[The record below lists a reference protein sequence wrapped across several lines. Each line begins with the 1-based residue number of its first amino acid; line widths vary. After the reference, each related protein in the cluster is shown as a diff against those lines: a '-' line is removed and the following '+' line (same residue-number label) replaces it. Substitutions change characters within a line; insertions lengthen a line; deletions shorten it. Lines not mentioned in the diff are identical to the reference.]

1 MTRMAKT
8 ATTSSTELEPI
19 DRLETKL
26 KQLLSVVE
34 QMKSDQ
40 ARTEAENKKL
50 RTDVE
55 ALRGQ
60 AASSESLT
68 NEVTALREERDVI
81 RARVGDMLSQLEALD
96 V

>member
-1 MTRMAKT
+1 MIRMAKT
-8 ATTSSTELEPI
+8 PSTSTDLEPI

-34 QMKSDQ
+34 QMKSEQ
-40 ARTEAENKKL
+40 TRTEAENKKL
-50 RTDVE
+50 KADVE
-55 ALRGQ
+55 SLRGH
-60 AASSESLT
+60 AASSESLS

-81 RARVGDMLSQLEALD
+81 RARVGEMLSQLDALD

>member
-1 MTRMAKT
+1 MAKT